1 MPLEIVQSDIVST
14 PADAIVYAETKL
26 PFTLF
31 NFNPLLLHPTGKEL
45 IKSRE
50 KLGQVANGDAKI
62 VPASMLDAKYI
73 IHTSAPAW
81 HGGLY
86 HELKHL
92 YSCYTKVFELALEH
106 QCNSIIM
113 PIIAS
118 DGLGY
123 PKQLSQKTAFECIRN
138 FISEHDLTVYLAIPK
153 RFGIQLPGNQYSAV
167 DKFLDKNYV
176 EKKEFEASAIS
187 DLTCNK
193 TFTDFSEFL
202 YKWMDK
208 KGMNES
214 ELCLKGN
221 LSKEQFLESIHDPT
235 CKLQKRTVAA
245 LGISLELTLDEMK
258 DLMQCAGYEMTPHSK
273 FDLII
278 EYCLSNNIYD
288 VLAVN
293 MILFRFDQEL
303 LGGSNF

>member
-1 MPLEIVQSDIVST
+1 MPLEIVQTDIIST

-50 KLGQVANGDAKI
+50 KIGQVANGDAKI
-62 VPASMLDAKYI
+62 VPASMLDANYI

-86 HELKHL
+86 HELEQL
-92 YSCYTKVFELALEH
+92 YSCYNKVFDLALEH
-106 QCNSIIM
+106 QCKSIIM

-153 RFGIQLPGNQYSAV
+153 RFGIQLPGNQYSTV

-176 EKKEFEASAIS
+176 ERKDTEIFDCSNTSYAESPEKFSKTLHNWMTKKEM
-187 DLTCNK
+187 
-193 TFTDFSEFL
+193 SET
-202 YKWMDK
+202 K
-208 KGMNES
+208 
-214 ELCLKGN
+214 LCCKAN
-221 LSKEQFLESIHDPT
+221 LSAEHLSKVLNNAT
-235 CKLQKRTVAA
+235 CISKKRTVVA
-245 LGISLELTLDEMK
+245 LGIALELTPDEMK
-258 DLMQCAGYEMTPHSK
+258 DFIKCAGYEMTPHSK

-303 LGGSNF
+303 LGSSDF

>member
-1 MPLEIVQSDIVST
+1 MPLKIVQTDIVST

-50 KLGQVANGDAKI
+50 KLGQVSNGDAKI

-86 HELKHL
+86 HELEQL
-92 YSCYTKVFELALEH
+92 YSCYNKVFDLALEH
-106 QCNSIIM
+106 QCKSIII

-123 PKQLSQKTAFECIRN
+123 PKQLSQKTAFECIRK
-138 FISEHDLTVYLAIPK
+138 FIFEHDITIYLAIPK
-153 RFGIQLPGNQYSAV
+153 RFSLQLPGNQYSAV
-167 DKFLDKNYV
+167 DKFLNRYYI
-176 EKKEFEASAIS
+176 EKKEAETSDILSIPCGKAIEE
-187 DLTCNK
+187 
-193 TFTDFSEFL
+193 FSEVL
-202 YKWMDK
+202 SNWMK
-208 KGMNES
+208 KKETN
-214 ELCLKGN
+214 LATICHKAN
-221 LSKEQFLESIHDPT
+221 LSTEHLSEMLSNTSYVPE
-235 CKLQKRTVAA
+235 KRTVAA
-245 LGISLELTLDEMK
+245 LGIALELTLDEMK
-258 DLMQCAGYEMTPHSK
+258 NFMKCIGYEMTPHSK

-278 EYCLSNNIYD
+278 EYCLSNHIFD
-288 VLAVN
+288 ILAVN

-303 LGGSNF
+303 LGSSDS